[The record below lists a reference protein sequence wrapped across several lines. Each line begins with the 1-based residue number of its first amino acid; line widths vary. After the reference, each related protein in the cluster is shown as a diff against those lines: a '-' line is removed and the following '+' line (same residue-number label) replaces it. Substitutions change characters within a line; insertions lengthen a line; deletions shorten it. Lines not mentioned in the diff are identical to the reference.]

1 MQDSMFAD
9 INFSDFS
16 SFIFKVPVEN
26 VVIDEEK
33 LNGFEIDAILNF
45 ENLYRTMF
53 IDYECWNLKVVVDV
67 GELNRNITKKK
78 KPDFLQAYKC
88 PLGDICYR

>member
-1 MQDSMFAD
+1 
-9 INFSDFS
+9 
-16 SFIFKVPVEN
+16 
-26 VVIDEEK
+26 
-33 LNGFEIDAILNF
+33 
-45 ENLYRTMF
+45 MF